1 MQAEVRRHV
10 VRTSDLY
17 PSRPSSIYLG
27 PGPHGPHPPPL
38 VVPAGRQAGVGRN
51 TTAGRTE
58 HRIQCCRPATFMP
71 MATTVPPPRTRTHG
85 LCEQVR
91 PLCRLLVHA
100 RTQQRRQRPALPL
113 PSAFSAWIQ
122 RSTTGTG
129 RTTRNERFQVAGAVC
144 SPRLQRSACSRT
156 VRSSPNACM
165 HTASITCRPCLLYL
179 SIPRSSVHPPSPS
192 A

>member
-71 MATTVPPPRTRTHG
+71 MATTVPPPRTRTASVSKYG
-85 LCEQVR
+85 L
-91 PLCRLLVHA
+91 
-100 RTQQRRQRPALPL
+100 
-113 PSAFSAWIQ
+113 SA
-122 RSTTGTG
+122 
-129 RTTRNERFQVAGAVC
+129 
-144 SPRLQRSACSRT
+144 ACSCT
-156 VRSSPNACM
+156 HAHSSAGS
-165 HTASITCRPCLLYL
+165 ARPCLCLL
-179 SIPRSSVHPPSPS
+179 PFLHGSNDPPPEPAEQQGTNGFRWQAPCALRGYSDPP
-192 A
+192 ARAL